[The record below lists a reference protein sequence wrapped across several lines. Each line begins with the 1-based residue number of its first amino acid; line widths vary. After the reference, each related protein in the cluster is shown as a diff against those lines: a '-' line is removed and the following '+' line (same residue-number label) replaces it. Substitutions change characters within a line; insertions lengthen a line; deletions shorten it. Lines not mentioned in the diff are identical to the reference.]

1 MKNQIKFFVSIVLVM
16 IVAFS
21 GTLVSAQDW
30 EYATSSGTDSG
41 TNVVNAPE
49 GTPEACYLYGS
60 VTVVG
65 SAATWTSFL
74 SGEYRY
80 LCTAACSFGK
90 NGSDANVM
98 PKTVFKNAGCYYYRE
113 STEWYESVNS
123 ATTKTYEY

>member
-1 MKNQIKFFVSIVLVM
+1 MKRRISMKNKVKLLASMVLVM

-21 GTLVSAQDW
+21 ATLVSAQDW
-30 EYATSSGTDSG
+30 EYATSSGTSSG

-80 LCTAACSFGK
+80 LCTAACSFCLDLIESFKEK
-90 NGSDANVM
+90 NL
-98 PKTVFKNAGCYYYRE
+98 
-113 STEWYESVNS
+113 
-123 ATTKTYEY
+123 TT